1 TKCLP
6 DSVVCGERLATMTS
20 VQARFPIAPS
30 IFKFQQYG
38 QNGAWVSE
46 LLPYTAK
53 MVDDIAILRSLHT
66 EAINHEPAITFI
78 QTGNM
83 IAGKPC
89 MGAWI
94 AYGLGS
100 MNQDLPTFV
109 VLNASHSHPKANV
122 QAISARLWS
131 AGFLSGQYSG
141 VALRSGGE
149 P

>member
-46 LLPYTAK
+46 LLPYTAR

-66 EAINHEPAITFI
+66 EAINHEPAITFL
-78 QTGNM
+78 QTGFM
-83 IAGKPC
+83 IAGRPC
-89 MGAWI
+89 IGSWLS
-94 AYGLGS
+94 YGLGLTS
-100 MNQDLPTFV
+100 ENRPTFV
-109 VLNASHSHPKANV
+109 VLPAKHTQPHAHE
-122 QAISARLWS
+122 Q
-131 AGFLSGQYSG
+131 
-141 VALRSGGE
+141 
-149 P
+149 